1 MKLVIAFLRDNWLFL
16 LGNLSF
22 WQITG
27 IRKSSDPA
35 PSIEKMF
42 MNCYEKKWILDTWKI
57 WFFSCT
63 FRFLEHFCAIND
75 YLEFDRNFKNK
86 YHRELWVKKENT
98 STSVASFSDI
108 SLKIEKKK
116 IKTRLYDKRDAFS
129 PSIVCMPHL
138 DSNILSNVYYA
149 YKVCQN
155 YFGYGYLCN
164 TF

>member
-1 MKLVIAFLRDNWLFL
+1 MANHWYPQESWPSTFHRKLIYEL
-16 LGNLSF
+16 L
-22 WQITG
+22 W
-27 IRKSSDPA
+27 K
-35 PSIEKMF
+35 
-42 MNCYEKKWILDTWKI
+42 KKWTLDTWKI
-57 WFFSCT
+57 WFFNCT

-86 YHRELWVKKENT
+86 YHRELRVKKEKT

-116 IKTRLYDKRDAFS
+116 IKTRLYDKRDAF
-129 PSIVCMPHL
+129 PPAIVCMPHL

-149 YKVCQN
+149 YKFCHN

-164 TF
+164 TFHLSFKENAETRKKT